1 MKTFWNIDVN
11 DFGIFQQQFDNV
23 FVSTSASNHK
33 CSYSIMISCI
43 KIQYFHSDPDTE
55 NGGYL
60 QSVLNVNKTKCALR
74 YDSVNRE
81 RKKSDANKLE
91 EVEKLC

>member
-1 MKTFWNIDVN
+1 MLLLLSSERKIAKIIPDLATA
-11 DFGIFQQQFDNV
+11 GLKLR
-23 FVSTSASNHK
+23 STNCK
-33 CSYSIMISCI
+33 KYLNI

-91 EVEKLC
+91 EVEKLG